1 MNKCLVIILIFAFI
15 ALPCFAS
22 FTKEKMIS
30 LKEWFLSG
38 GIKEEFK
45 KEVLDLKT
53 EFPLLIQEAWEGIK
67 GFSEKEN

>member
-30 LKEWFLSG
+30 LKNGFLSG

-45 KEVLDLKT
+45 KEVLDLKQS
-53 EFPLLIQEAWEGIK
+53 FLY
-67 GFSEKEN
+67 